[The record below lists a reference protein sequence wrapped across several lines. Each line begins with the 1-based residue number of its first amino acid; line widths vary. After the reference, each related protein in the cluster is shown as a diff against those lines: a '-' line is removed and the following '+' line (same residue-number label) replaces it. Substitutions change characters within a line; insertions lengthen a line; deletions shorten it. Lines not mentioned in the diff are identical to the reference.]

1 MAKDINKSEYTEE
14 TKLKLELIQKCFREW
29 FPVFLNTPFIERI
42 VIYDMFAGSGTDSIG
57 NYGSPL
63 LLLEEAKG
71 YNKQYCNQIV
81 TKNKPLV
88 QFGFNEKLPKKAEL
102 LKKHVDSTLL
112 QCKQHC
118 TFKRCAFEGAIEVK
132 SYDFCEIQSNSTVV
146 NILSNSKYAKFLLLD
161 QYGFKHISDNVF
173 LHLINYPKTDFIF
186 FIASSAIKRFR
197 ELPAVTAYFNRHQI
211 TFDEY
216 QPKECHRVVT
226 DYFRSLIPLEKEYYI
241 HGFTIQKGSNYYGLI
256 FGTGHSLGME
266 KFLKVCWNVDEMSGE
281 SDCNINDD
289 WGTDTL
295 FYDPKSSNKTLEYS
309 DKIRELI
316 LNATI
321 QNNIDGL
328 KYALRCGCRPVL
340 FVDVMNKLLAER
352 KVRITDGKFNK
363 TATNIH
369 KAKRYTFE
377 VV

>member
-1 MAKDINKSEYTEE
+1 MTKDINKSEYTEE

-42 VIYDMFAGSGTDSIG
+42 VIYDMFAGSGTDSMG

-71 YNKQYCNQIV
+71 YNKQYCNLII

-102 LKKHVDSTLL
+102 LKKHVDNTLL
-112 QCKQHC
+112 QCKQNC

-132 SYDFCEIQSNSTVV
+132 SYDFCEIQSNATVA

-161 QYGFKHISDNVF
+161 QYGFKHINDSVF

-186 FIASSAIKRFR
+186 FVASSAIKRFR
-197 ELPAVTAYFNRHQI
+197 ELPAVTAYFNRYHI
-211 TFDEY
+211 TFDES

-226 DYFRSLIPLEKEYYI
+226 DYFRSLIPVEKEYYI

-266 KFLKVCWNVDEMSGE
+266 KFLKVCWEVDEMGGE

-295 FYDPKSSNKTLEYS
+295 FYDPKSSNKTLEFS
-309 DKIRELI
+309 DKMKELI

-328 KYALRCGCRPVL
+328 KYALRYGCRPLL
-340 FVDVMNKLLAER
+340 FVDVMKELIAER

-369 KAKRYTFE
+369 RAKRYTFE
-377 VV
+377 IV